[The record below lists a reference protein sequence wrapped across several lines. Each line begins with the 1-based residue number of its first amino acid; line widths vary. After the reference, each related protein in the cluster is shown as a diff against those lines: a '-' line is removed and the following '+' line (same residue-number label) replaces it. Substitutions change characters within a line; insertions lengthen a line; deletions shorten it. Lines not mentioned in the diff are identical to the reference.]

1 MTIKMNCIE
10 RRKVAKKVRY
20 GSKKY
25 SLEHT
30 EKEINTKS
38 ITIKTEKSSIGN
50 SRESLMSSLFYCTF
64 SDAFLDSIVN
74 IVSKLRN

>member
-1 MTIKMNCIE
+1 M
-10 RRKVAKKVRY
+10 VAKKVRY

-25 SLEHT
+25 SLEH
-30 EKEINTKS
+30 TKS

-50 SRESLMSSLFYCTF
+50 SRESLMSSLYYCTF